1 MKSAGYTVN
10 ENDPFEERA
19 PIVFSRFGRFGV
31 RVKIENWIPDQ
42 QKHAVRNDGSIRFL
56 CFNGF

>member
-19 PIVFSRFGRFGV
+19 PIVFSRFGV

-42 QKHAVRNDGSIRFL
+42 QNMLSGMMGRIRFL